1 MQVVSMPHI
10 LYGFQGIGMVIV
22 LIQLADDRS
31 DSRATIESQ
40 EQAPGSL
47 TPKDMGMTS
56 LKNIE
61 Y

>member
-1 MQVVSMPHI
+1 MPHI